1 MEAEGEGSCVG
12 SPGPGPAPPLLS
24 AELRGTK
31 AWRARGIGSGSVD
44 VDATASARPAAGGR
58 ASSDSSYSGTT
69 CSVAALSLW
78 CCPNPSF
85 TCKHHGFACIWLHM
99 QLQVLLT

>member
-1 MEAEGEGSCVG
+1 MEADGEGRG
-12 SPGPGPAPPLLS
+12 AGRLGAFPAVLPSLS

-44 VDATASARPAAGGR
+44 VDVDVTATSGRPPAAAASA
-58 ASSDSSYSGTT
+58 SSSSSSYSGTT

-85 TCKHHGFACIWLHM
+85 TCHVGCR
-99 QLQVLLT
+99 